1 MTAISLC
8 LAIHEPYCLRRYTVF
23 DVGETSVYE
32 DDDRSCQRAMYL
44 ARTCYLPLHDVLYR
58 QIDRCKGQFRIAFSI
73 SDAALDLFEQY
84 TPEVLDGLISLS
96 KTGCVEFIGETGP
109 HSLAFLYSKD
119 EFIHLV
125 EAHAQRLL
133 ELFGKRPVSFRNPE
147 LLYNNDVAETIHE
160 LGFRAILTEGSPS
173 ILGWRNANYVYA
185 SSVTPHVRLLLRNPK
200 LSTLISQD
208 FSTRCIMAENYA
220 ELCAA
225 EKADVVNIFL
235 DSHAFGMRNT
245 KDSGIFAFL
254 EALPEAVLKEKN
266 LSFQTPSQVIENFE
280 ARDSLAIPNYISWN
294 DEGSDLRGWLGN
306 EMQKDALTTCFK
318 LTKRVNSLGD
328 PDLTKDFERLQTSD
342 YFHYMSTRWFSESQ
356 PDRPNPF
363 SSPYDAYISYMNI
376 LTDFSRRLK
385 LAEDA
390 SEKLAAKQK
399 KDSEDEGQPKKRVLT
414 KHTAQTVIRRKPQP
428 EVITNR

>member
-32 DDDRSCQRAMYL
+32 DDDRSCQNAMYL
-44 ARTCYLPLHDVLYR
+44 AKTCYLPLHDILYH
-58 QIDRCKGQFRIAFSI
+58 QIDRCKGRFRIAFSI
-73 SDAALDLFEQY
+73 SDSALDLFEQY
-84 TPEVLDGLISLS
+84 TPEVLDGLVSLS

-119 EFIHLV
+119 EFVHLV
-125 EAHAQRLL
+125 EQHAKRL
-133 ELFGKRPVSFRNPE
+133 EKLFGKRPVSFRNPE
-147 LLYNNDVAETIHE
+147 LLYNNDVAETIQE

-185 SSVTPHVRLLLRNPK
+185 SSVTPRVRLLLRNPK

-208 FSTRCIMAENYA
+208 FSSRGLMAENFA

-225 EKADVVNIFL
+225 EKADIVNVFL
-235 DSHAFGMRNT
+235 DSHAFGLRNK
-245 KDSGIFAFL
+245 KDTGIFEFL
-254 EALPEAVLKEKN
+254 EALPGAVLTQKN
-266 LSFQTPSQVIENFE
+266 LSFMTPSESIDTFE

-318 LTKRVNSLGD
+318 MTKRVNSLGN
-328 PDLTKDFERLQTSD
+328 PDMTKDFERLQTSD

-363 SSPYDAYISYMNI
+363 ASPYDAYISYMNI
-376 LTDFSRRLK
+376 LSDFSRRLT
-385 LAEDA
+385 LAEEA
-390 SEKLAAKQK
+390 KEKL
-399 KDSEDEGQPKKRVLT
+399 QPKQEKKENEEASKTRVLT
-414 KHTAQTVIRRKPQP
+414 KRAKQTVIWRKTPS
-428 EVITNR
+428 EAETR